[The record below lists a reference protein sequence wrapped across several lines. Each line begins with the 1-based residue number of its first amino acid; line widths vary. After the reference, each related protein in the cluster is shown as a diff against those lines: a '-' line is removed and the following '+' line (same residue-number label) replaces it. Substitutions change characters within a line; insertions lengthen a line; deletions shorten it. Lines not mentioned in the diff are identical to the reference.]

1 MPQPEAPPWNADPQ
15 ARHDAGGTATRH
27 DPGEFDPDP
36 GEFDPGTREEGG
48 TGTPEAGCI
57 GVPPH
62 SGAEVTYF
70 LYPVGGREMG

>member
-1 MPQPEAPPWNADPQ
+1 VQVPQPEAPPWNPDPQ
-15 ARHDAGGTATRH
+15 ARHGGGGTATRH
-27 DPGEFDPDP
+27 DPCEFGPDPD
-36 GEFDPGTREEGG
+36 TREEGR
-48 TGTPEAGCI
+48 TGTPETGCI